1 MDRIMTALRRQR
13 TGLAAVLGFV
23 LAGTVLT
30 AAQGQGGAPGD
41 VQGDSVTER
50 VVTDEHSGLA
60 IYGFDPV
67 SYFTNGVPRLGSPD
81 FEYRAEDV
89 IWRFRN
95 QGNRAAFA
103 ASAHVYRPR
112 FGGYDPVAIGRG
124 VATAGHPEIW
134 TIAENRLYLF
144 YNEDSK
150 AKFLADPG
158 GAVALADQKWA
169 EVLRTLVP

>member
-1 MDRIMTALRRQR
+1 MTALRRQR
-13 TGLAAVLGFV
+13 TGLAAVLGLLVGCLALMPV
-23 LAGTVLT
+23 LLPV
-30 AAQGQGGAPGD
+30 PGRAD
-41 VQGDSVTER
+41 DYVTER

-67 SYFTNGVPRLGSPD
+67 SYFTDGAPGLGRAD

-89 IWRFRN
+89 IWRFRSE
-95 QGNRAAFA
+95 GNRAAFA
-103 ASAHVYRPR
+103 ADAHVYRPR

-124 VATAGHPEIW
+124 VGTAGHPEIW
-134 TIAENRLYLF
+134 AIAENRLYLF

-158 GAVALADQKWA
+158 GAVALADEKWA